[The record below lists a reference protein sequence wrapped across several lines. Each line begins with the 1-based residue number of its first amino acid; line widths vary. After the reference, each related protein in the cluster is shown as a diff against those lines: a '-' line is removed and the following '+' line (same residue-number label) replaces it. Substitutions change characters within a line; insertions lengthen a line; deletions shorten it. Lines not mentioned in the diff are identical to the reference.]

1 MGLPYGLGSLA
12 GQVIMGGKMELPR
25 GPRLAGWS
33 NNHGFDFTK
42 GHN

>member
-42 GHN
+42 RYN